1 MAGAVNA
8 ALSRVCERFWFRP
21 AGPAGLIAARSIVCA
36 HALWILLSRP
46 DLPGILEWPKAL
58 WRGADAAVA
67 ARFLIFGLPASVER
81 VFFAL
86 LIVGLAAGAVGFFRP
101 VPGFALAVL
110 LYHFAPFE
118 DIFASRGGPFFRGLT
133 IPVLAL
139 VLLASARAP
148 DRRAEP
154 SADFRW
160 PLASIQLLVAF
171 TYLSSGLT
179 KLLAVGPRWF
189 TAGNFQGLVLG
200 LILPEISPPW
210 ARWVAE
216 RPALCGVGAVLAFAL
231 DFLLPASLLSPRLAR
246 FAVPILACA
255 HLVIVQ
261 TLGVYFL
268 GAPLLL
274 VCLDWDSIL
283 ALRRARPEI
292 GTPEMGT
299 GRRLSA
305 EAEPAPPRSPGP

>member
-1 MAGAVNA
+1 MAAAVNA
-8 ALSRVCERFWFRP
+8 TLSRAWERFWFRP
-21 AGPAGLIAARSIVCA
+21 AGPEGLIAARSIVCA
-36 HALWILLSRP
+36 QALWILLSRP
-46 DLPGILEWPKAL
+46 DLPGILDWPKAF
-58 WRGADAAVA
+58 WRGADPAAT

-81 VFFAL
+81 ALFAL
-86 LIVGLAAGAVGFFRP
+86 LLVGLAAGAAGFFRP
-101 VPGFALAVL
+101 APGLALAVL

-118 DIFASRGGPFFRGLT
+118 DIFAARGGPFFRGLT

-148 DRRAEP
+148 ARRAEP

-160 PLASIQLLVAF
+160 PLAAIQFLVAF

-200 LILPEISPPW
+200 LILPEVSPSW

-231 DFLLPASLLSPRLAR
+231 DFLLGLSLLSPRLAR
-246 FAVPILACA
+246 FAVPILAGA
-255 HLVIVQ
+255 HLAIVQ
-261 TLGVYFL
+261 TLGVFFL

-274 VCLDWDSIL
+274 VCLDWDAIL
-283 ALRRARPEI
+283 APRRPRSGLRA
-292 GTPEMGT
+292 
-299 GRRLSA
+299 SA
-305 EAEPAPPRSPGP
+305 EAEPAPPRSLPP